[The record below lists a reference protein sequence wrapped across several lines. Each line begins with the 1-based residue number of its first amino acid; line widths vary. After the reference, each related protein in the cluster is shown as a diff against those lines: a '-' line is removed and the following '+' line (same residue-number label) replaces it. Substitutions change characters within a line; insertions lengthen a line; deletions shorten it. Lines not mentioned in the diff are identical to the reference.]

1 MPMKHSL
8 PCPVERSLGDT
19 QARDGTEPRANA
31 AQDAEGP
38 VIVRN
43 GRWECR
49 GGVCCLEVVTET
61 SGHSLG
67 HTWAATRKILAQ
79 LLAAFISNYEINE
92 FLQRK
97 NHVSLRGKMFSN
109 TIFKG
114 FNASLDTCFTT
125 DHPLVLHKNFD
136 SLCQ

>member
-67 HTWAATRKILAQ
+67 NTWAATRKILAQ

-97 NHVSLRGKMFSN
+97 KSCII
-109 TIFKG
+109 TW
-114 FNASLDTCFTT
+114 
-125 DHPLVLHKNFD
+125 KNVF
-136 SLCQ
+136 QYNFQRFQRIT